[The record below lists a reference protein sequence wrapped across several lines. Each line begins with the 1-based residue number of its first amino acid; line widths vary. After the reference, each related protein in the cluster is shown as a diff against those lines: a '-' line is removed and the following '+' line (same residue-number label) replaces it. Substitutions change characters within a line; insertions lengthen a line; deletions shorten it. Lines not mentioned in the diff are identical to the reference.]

1 MPELDPQIAAALL
14 GGVIALV
21 LWAIGSQSVE
31 KAAVRESLRALD
43 DYQVDNVRDQDLL
56 VPLAQR
62 AFKPVLLGLTNLGR
76 RLTPVGYVEGV
87 RLKFVLSGRPSAQM
101 IDRFLAIRVVT
112 VVAAPIS
119 IWFFLFWNPVGL
131 TGNPQLGVTAL
142 VVLAL
147 LLGPDAQLNRAVEER
162 QAEILRGL
170 PDIIDLLVISVE
182 AGLGFEQA
190 LLRVVSAIE
199 GPLSE
204 EFNRM
209 LGEVQAGSTRAE
221 AMRAMDARIEVAEVR
236 SFVLAII
243 QADTFGV
250 SIGRVLRSQAEDMR
264 IKRRQIAEEKAQKA
278 PVKMLVPMVFCI
290 FPSLFTVILGP
301 AVLRIVENFG

>member
-14 GGVIALV
+14 GGGIALV
-21 LWAIGSQSVE
+21 LWALGSRSVE
-31 KAAVRESLRALD
+31 KAAVRESLRSLD
-43 DYQVDNVRDQDLL
+43 DYQVDNVRDQELL
-56 VPLAQR
+56 VPLAER
-62 AFKPVLLGLTNLGR
+62 AFKPVLLGLTSVGR

-87 RLKFVLSGRPSAQM
+87 RHKFVLSGRPSAQM

-112 VVAAPIS
+112 VVLAPLS
-119 IWFFLFWNPVGL
+119 IWFFFFWNPLEL
-131 TGNPQLGVTAL
+131 TGNTRLGVTAL

-147 LLGPDAQLNRAVEER
+147 IIGPDAQLNRAVEER
-162 QAEILRGL
+162 QTAILKGL

-190 LLRVVSAIE
+190 LQRVVTSVD
-199 GPLSE
+199 GPLPD

-209 LGEVQAGSTRAE
+209 LGEVRAGSTRAE
-221 AMRAMDARIEVAEVR
+221 SMRAMDARIEVAEVR

-250 SIGRVLRSQAEDMR
+250 SIGSVLRIQAEEMR
-264 IKRRQIAEEKAQKA
+264 VKRRQIAEEKAQKA

-290 FPSLFTVILGP
+290 FPALFTIVLGP
-301 AVLRIVENFG
+301 AVVRIVQNF

>member
-14 GGVIALV
+14 GGGIALV
-21 LWAIGSQSVE
+21 LWALGSRSVE
-31 KAAVRESLRALD
+31 KAAVRESLRSLD
-43 DYQVDNVRDQDLL
+43 DYQVDNVRDQELL
-56 VPLAQR
+56 VPLAER
-62 AFKPVLLGLTNLGR
+62 AFKPVLLGLTSVGR

-87 RLKFVLSGRPSAQM
+87 RHKFVLSGRPSAQM

-112 VVAAPIS
+112 VVAAPLS
-119 IWFFLFWNPVGL
+119 IWFFFFWNPL
-131 TGNPQLGVTAL
+131 ELAGNTRLAVAAL
-142 VVLAL
+142 VVFAL
-147 LLGPDAQLNRAVEER
+147 IIGPAAQLNRAVEER
-162 QAEILRGL
+162 QTAILKGL

-190 LLRVVSAIE
+190 LQRVVTSVD
-199 GPLSE
+199 GPLPD

-209 LGEVQAGSTRAE
+209 LGEVRAGSTRAE
-221 AMRAMDARIEVAEVR
+221 SMRAMDARIEVAEVR

-250 SIGRVLRSQAEDMR
+250 SIGSVLRIQAEEMR
-264 IKRRQIAEEKAQKA
+264 VKRRQIAEEKAQKA

-290 FPSLFTVILGP
+290 FPALFTIVLGP
-301 AVLRIVENFG
+301 AVVRIVQNF

>member
-14 GGVIALV
+14 GGGIALV
-21 LWAIGSQSVE
+21 LWALGSRSVE
-31 KAAVRESLRALD
+31 KAAVRESLRSLD
-43 DYQVDNVRDQDLL
+43 DYQVDNVRDQELL
-56 VPLAQR
+56 VPLAER
-62 AFKPVLLGLTNLGR
+62 AFKPVLLGLTSVGR

-87 RLKFVLSGRPSAQM
+87 RHKFVLSGRPSAQM

-112 VVAAPIS
+112 VVAAPLS
-119 IWFFLFWNPVGL
+119 IWFFFFWNPLEL
-131 TGNPQLGVTAL
+131 TGNTRLGVTAL

-147 LLGPDAQLNRAVEER
+147 IIGPDAQLNRAVEER
-162 QAEILRGL
+162 QTAILKGL

-190 LLRVVSAIE
+190 LQRVVTSVD
-199 GPLSE
+199 GPLPD

-209 LGEVQAGSTRAE
+209 LGEVRAGSTRAE
-221 AMRAMDARIEVAEVR
+221 SMRAMDARIEVAEVR
-236 SFVLAII
+236 SFVLAIV

-250 SIGRVLRSQAEDMR
+250 SIGSVLRIQAEEMR
-264 IKRRQIAEEKAQKA
+264 VKRRQIAEEKAQKA

-290 FPSLFTVILGP
+290 FPALFTIVLGP
-301 AVLRIVENFG
+301 AVVRIVQNF